1 MAVEWQGNHRLLG
14 DDVKQDF
21 ERELTRLGLDPSKFL
36 AEVRREPDL
45 PGADGLHAIRYDV
58 YITDLEHPD
67 RDTWKLQGGQS
78 EEHTS
83 ELQSQSNLVCRLLLE
98 K

>member
-1 MAVEWQGNHRLLG
+1 MHVEWQGDHRLLG

-45 PGADGLHAIRYDV
+45 PGADGLDAIRYDV

-67 RDTWKLQGGQS
+67 RDTWKLHGGQG
-78 EEHTS
+78 ENWIA
-83 ELQSQSNLVCRLLLE
+83 QFAQIRRR
-98 K
+98 

>member
-1 MAVEWQGNHRLLG
+1 MAVEWQGDHRLLG

-36 AEVRREPDL
+36 VEVRREPDL
-45 PGADGLHAIRYDV
+45 PGAEGLHAIGYDV

-67 RDTWKLQGGQS
+67 RDTWKLHGGQG
-78 EEHTS
+78 ENWIAQLAQVRT
-83 ELQSQSNLVCRLLLE
+83 RR
-98 K
+98 